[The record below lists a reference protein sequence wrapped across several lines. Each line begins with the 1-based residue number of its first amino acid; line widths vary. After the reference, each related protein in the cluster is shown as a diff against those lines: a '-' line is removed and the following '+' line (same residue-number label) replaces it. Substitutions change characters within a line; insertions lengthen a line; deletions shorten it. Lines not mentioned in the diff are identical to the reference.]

1 MLEWLAQYGLFLAKT
16 ITIII
21 GILVVLASAFAL
33 SQRNK
38 QVAGTIVI
46 ENLSDKVKSLKQAVQ
61 HKIVINKAEKK
72 ALCKTEKEA
81 AKQDKINA
89 KKMGEDKPRLFLI
102 RFEGDMRAS
111 QVNALRE
118 SVNALLLAANPKD
131 KVLVLIDSAGGFV
144 HTYGLAASQIKRI
157 RDQGLH
163 LVVSIDKVAASGGY
177 LMACVAHEIIAAP
190 FAIIGSI
197 GVVGQLPNFNRLLT
211 KHHIDFEQHT
221 AGKYKRTLTVFGKNT
236 QAARQKFQE
245 DIEQTHQLFKQFIIQ
260 HRAVVQ
266 IEQVATGEHWHALDA
281 LKYQLIDA
289 IQTSDDYLLNQ
300 YQTHHIFEI
309 SYIEKKNMKEKLAN
323 CLHHVLDT
331 VSSGFQGM
339 RGCS

>member
-16 ITIII
+16 ITIIV
-21 GILVVLASAFAL
+21 GILVVLVSTFAL
-33 SQRNK
+33 SQRK
-38 QVAGTIVI
+38 KHEAGSIVI
-46 ENLSDKVKSLKQAVQ
+46 ENLSDKVKHLKQDIQ
-61 HKIVINKAEKK
+61 HKIILNKAEKK
-72 ALCKTEKEA
+72 ALAKAEKEE
-81 AKQDKINA
+81 AKQDKKNA
-89 KKMGEDKPRLFLI
+89 KEPSEAKPRLFLI

-111 QVNALRE
+111 QVNGLRE
-118 SVNALLLAANPKD
+118 CVSALLLAAKPKD

-177 LMACVAHEIIAAP
+177 LMACVANEILAAP

-221 AGKYKRTLTVFGKNT
+221 AGKYKRTLTMFGKNT
-236 QAARQKFQE
+236 QAARQKFQD
-245 DIEQTHQLFKQFIIQ
+245 DIDQTHQLFKQFIML
-260 HRAVVQ
+260 HRPIVKV
-266 IEQVATGEHWHALDA
+266 EEVATGEHWHALDA
-281 LKYQLIDA
+281 LKYQLIDT

-300 YQTHHIFEI
+300 YQTHNIFEI
-309 SYIEKKNMKEKLAN
+309 SYIEKKNIKDKLAN
-323 CLHHVLDT
+323 CMHHVLDT
-331 VSSGFQGM
+331 VSSGLQGI
-339 RGCS
+339 R